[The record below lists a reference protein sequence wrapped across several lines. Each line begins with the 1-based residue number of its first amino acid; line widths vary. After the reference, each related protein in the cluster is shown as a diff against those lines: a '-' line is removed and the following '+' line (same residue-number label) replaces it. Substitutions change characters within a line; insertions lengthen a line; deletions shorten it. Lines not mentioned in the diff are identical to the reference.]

1 MGLFYSSPKKLS
13 RILVKYP
20 EANVTLVV
28 LDEAHVGYLE
38 AEAKKMGKVNCWKV
52 EIEQVTSDLIV

>member
-1 MGLFYSSPKKLS
+1 
-13 RILVKYP
+13 
-20 EANVTLVV
+20 VTLVV